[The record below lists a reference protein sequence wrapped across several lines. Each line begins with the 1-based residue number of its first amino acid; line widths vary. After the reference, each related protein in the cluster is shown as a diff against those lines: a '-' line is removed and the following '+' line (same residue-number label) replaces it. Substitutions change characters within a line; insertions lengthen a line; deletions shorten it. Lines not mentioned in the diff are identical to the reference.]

1 MMIMMMV
8 ITVVLMV
15 IVKLTAHNYNAMVKE
30 KMIITVVVMVSRSHL
45 LTVAGADHGHPH
57 HIHRVLKVFQS
68 PNDAAERNNKL
79 SEN

>member
-30 KMIITVVVMVSRSHL
+30 KMIITVVVIVIVNGVK
-45 LTVAGADHGHPH
+45 LTAHMMMGNLEHTLGT
-57 HIHRVLKVFQS
+57 KVWTRQTY
-68 PNDAAERNNKL
+68 L
-79 SEN
+79 S

>member
-1 MMIMMMV
+1 MTVNISV
-8 ITVVLMV
+8 IYLD
-15 IVKLTAHNYNAMVKE
+15 L
-30 KMIITVVVMVSRSHL
+30 VSRSHL

>member
-1 MMIMMMV
+1 MAVNLSV
-8 ITVVLMV
+8 IYLD
-15 IVKLTAHNYNAMVKE
+15 LA
-30 KMIITVVVMVSRSHL
+30 SRSHL

-57 HIHRVLKVFQS
+57 HIHRVLEVFQS